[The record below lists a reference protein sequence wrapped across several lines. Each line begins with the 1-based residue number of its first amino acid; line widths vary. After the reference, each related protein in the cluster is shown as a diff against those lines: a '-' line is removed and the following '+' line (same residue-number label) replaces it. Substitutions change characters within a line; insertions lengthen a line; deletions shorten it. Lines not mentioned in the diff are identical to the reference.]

1 MPKPGMT
8 GICLKTEVAELLR
21 AKAQEANMGL
31 NDYLTTILLK
41 TPLLAFR
48 AEDAGPNPARST
60 LLSQKEARNGLI
72 CFGCGTVPAML
83 GGLSYAHGEDWRVEK
98 ACG

>member
-60 LLSQKEARNGLI
+60 TRTPLSII
-72 CFGCGTVPAML
+72 CKN
-83 GGLSYAHGEDWRVEK
+83 SYTSFSYPILFTLQGE
-98 ACG
+98 

>member
-60 LLSQKEARNGLI
+60 QFTAHFKLI
-72 CFGCGTVPAML
+72 LAKKPQF
-83 GGLSYAHGEDWRVEK
+83 K
-98 ACG
+98 

>member
-21 AKAQEANMGL
+21 GKAREANMGI
-31 NDYLTTILLK
+31 NDYLATILLK

-48 AEDAGPNPARST
+48 AGDAGPNPARSIQDC
-60 LLSQKEARNGLI
+60 L
-72 CFGCGTVPAML
+72 F
-83 GGLSYAHGEDWRVEK
+83 
-98 ACG
+98 